1 MKKYAKIVNEKT
13 KQCEVGIGTNAK
25 FYRSIGMIEMDV
37 EQSYDGSWYVKGYAP
52 EKTQEVKEKEVRSIR
67 NRYLEEYVDYYQEKP
82 LLWTELDD
90 GFKQQIINYR
100 QYLKNYPES
109 SETWFENNPLTFE
122 EWNK

>member
-1 MKKYAKIVNEKT
+1 MHAKVINEKT

-52 EKTQEVKEKEVRSIR
+52 KKTQELKEKEVRSIR

-82 LLWTELDD
+82 LLWAELDD